1 MVPLSSEALRR
12 ELLTLLAI
20 MYRWGGRRAQA
31 YNLSLGPSTHDQ
43 LVAVTSTRRA
53 SVTHRVTGEGP
64 GLTHHPQILQSRDY
78 HVRPE
83 VVPVLHPLPHRWL
96 AAASAAPPLARTRLA
111 AVREL

>member
-64 GLTHHPQILQSRDY
+64 GLRASKDLERRGSPLVAHCVPFYLKDKLRTSRQARAPSD
-78 HVRPE
+78 VTS
-83 VVPVLHPLPHRWL
+83 L
-96 AAASAAPPLARTRLA
+96 AFAP
-111 AVREL
+111 